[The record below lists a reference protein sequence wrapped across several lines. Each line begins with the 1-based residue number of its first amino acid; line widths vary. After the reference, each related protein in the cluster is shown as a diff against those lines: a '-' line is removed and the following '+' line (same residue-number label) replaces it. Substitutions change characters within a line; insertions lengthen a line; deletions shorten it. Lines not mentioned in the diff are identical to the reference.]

1 MSVSVSVPETA
12 IEVAQ
17 PRRAGLVGRVAGNF
31 LVRRL
36 AKAIV
41 TVWLVVTLTFFLIHL
56 MPGNPI
62 DAYITQQITQYG
74 MSYAAAKAQAA
85 ALFSLDL
92 NRPLPLQY
100 IDFLGGLVHGDLGRS
115 LVNTGTPV
123 STEVLQYLPW
133 TLFCVGVGLLIS
145 FTLGSALGMVMA
157 YRRESALDHVLSA
170 AGSILS
176 SIQNYILAT
185 LIIAFLGVQWNLVPF
200 AQMRGTLSPG
210 VTAGFS
216 LSFIGDAFYHGAL
229 PITVYVLSTIGTWML
244 TMKSSTIGALGE
256 DYVTVARARGLPH
269 RRIVSAYVGRNAILP
284 VFTQL
289 AITIGFAIGSAAPI
303 EQVFQ
308 YQGAGFLLLASVSQ
322 RDYTVMQA
330 IFMIITASVVLSNL
344 AADLLYGKLDPR
356 ISLAGQGGGE

>member
-1 MSVSVSVPETA
+1 MSVSVSVPETV
-12 IEVAQ
+12 EVAQ
-17 PRRAGLVGRVAGNF
+17 PRRAGIVGRVAGHY
-31 LVRRL
+31 LVRRMT
-36 AKAIV
+36 KAAV

-56 MPGNPI
+56 MPGNPVDSFI
-62 DAYITQQITQYG
+62 EQQMTQYG
-74 MSYAAAKAQAA
+74 MSYAAAKSQAA
-85 ALFSLDL
+85 SLFSIDL
-92 NRPLPLQY
+92 SRPLPLQY
-100 IDFLGGLVHGDLGRS
+100 LDFLGGLAHGDLGKS

-145 FTLGSALGMVMA
+145 FMLGSALGMVMA

-170 AGSILS
+170 AGSLLS

-216 LSFIGDAFYHGAL
+216 LGFIGDAFYHGAL
-229 PITVYVLSTIGTWML
+229 PISVYVLSTIGTWML
-244 TMKSSTIGALGE
+244 TMKSSTISALGE
-256 DYVTVARARGLPH
+256 DYVTVARARGLRH

-308 YQGAGFLLLASVSQ
+308 YQGVGFLLLASISQ

-330 IFMIITASVVLSNL
+330 IFMIITISVVFSNL
-344 AADLLYGKLDPR
+344 AADLLYSKLDPR
-356 ISLAGQGGGE
+356 ITVAGRGGGE